1 MAARKRGP
9 KRHQFNRANTIHGQF
24 PPTSLRF
31 AAAKLREEA
40 AAPQPFSSSSRPGDL
55 PDGRSPQNPV
65 QPSREKYS
73 ASVFRKN
80 MIYSRHPVLATRG
93 ASRVV
98 TNVGTGCGGRKSVG
112 RDGSQGGFRRERFE
126 RASTTGADADGE
138 VVWFWRPRVGVKVS
152 MASRGARPGCEALLQ
167 RTDGVKTANGPRE
180 ERV

>member
-1 MAARKRGP
+1 
-9 KRHQFNRANTIHGQF
+9 
-24 PPTSLRF
+24 
-31 AAAKLREEA
+31 
-40 AAPQPFSSSSRPGDL
+40 
-55 PDGRSPQNPV
+55 
-65 QPSREKYS
+65 
-73 ASVFRKN
+73 

-152 MASRGARPGCEALLQ
+152 IASRGARPGFEALLQ